1 MLKTLATGTLIF
13 AAATAAH
20 GQTFS
25 KTTIDTSGLEYFA
38 MPGHGGCLDKNF
50 INTHACEP
58 TAALLKAIV
67 PAPPADHAVIS
78 TRDVLQLC
86 AMHNKPDVV
95 CGMAALLEFKYH
107 NPPCWDTNKC

>member
-1 MLKTLATGTLIF
+1 MLKTLATATLIF

-67 PAPPADHAVIS
+67 PAPPADRSHIDKRCSA
-78 TRDVLQLC
+78 
-86 AMHNKPDVV
+86 AMCD
-95 CGMAALLEFKYH
+95 A
-107 NPPCWDTNKC
+107 